1 MQRITVA
8 WLTPAALCLLAG
20 CAAGPDFK
28 KPAAPDVTGYTP
40 EKLPSQVGQTPPPGT
55 PQGEAQRFVQ
65 GLDIPG
71 QWWELFHSPALNAVI
86 QRALASNPTLD
97 AAQAALRQAR
107 ELVYAEKG
115 ALLPSVSASYQPSAN
130 KTATGSLAPVGP
142 STSPYYDLQT
152 AQLSV
157 SFVPDVFGGTRRQI
171 EDTRAQAEAQRH
183 QLEATYLTLTSNVVT
198 AAVQEASLRGQIDAT
213 QQIITIETQSF
224 DLLQKQRALGGAS
237 GSDVLVQQAALANAL
252 ASLPPLQKQLAVQR
266 DLLSALAGHLP
277 NDELPETFSL
287 SALALPPDVPVS
299 LPSSLVEQRPDILQA
314 EANLQAANAEIGVA
328 VANRL
333 PQITISGIIG
343 TSPSQLA
350 GLFTPGNGFF
360 TLGADVAQPI
370 FQGGALLHKQ
380 RAAEANF
387 DQVQAQ
393 YRSTVITAFQ
403 NVADSL
409 RALQADAD
417 AVNTAIF
424 AEHVAA
430 ESLAIARSQQRLGQI
445 GLLTTLTVQQAY
457 QQALVTLVQAKA
469 SRLADTAALFQA
481 LGGGW
486 WNRKDVEVRDYKAE
500 SVAGLL
506 GLQKSK

>member
-1 MQRITVA
+1 MNRTA
-8 WLTPAALCLLAG
+8 PALLATALSLVAG
-20 CAAGPDFK
+20 CAVGPDFK
-28 KPAAPDVTGYTP
+28 KPAAPDVARYTP
-40 EKLPSQVGQTPPPGT
+40 ERLPSQVGQTPQPGT
-55 PQGEAQRFVQ
+55 PQGEVQHFVQ
-65 GLDIPG
+65 GLDLPG

-86 QRALASNPTLD
+86 ERALAANPTLE
-97 AAQAALRQAR
+97 AAQASLRQAR
-107 ELVYAEKG
+107 ETTYAQTG

-130 KTATGSLAPVGP
+130 KTATGALAPVGN

-171 EDTRAQAEAQRH
+171 EDSRALAEAQRY
-183 QLEATYLTLTSNVVT
+183 QLEATYLTLTSNGVA
-198 AAVQEASLRGQIDAT
+198 AAVQEASLRGQIEAT
-213 QQIITIETQSF
+213 QEIIAIETHSF

-237 GSDVLVQQAALANAL
+237 GSDVLVQQAALASAI

-266 DLLSALAGHLP
+266 DLLSALTGRLP
-277 NDELPETFSL
+277 SDELPETFTLSSL
-287 SALALPPDVPVS
+287 TLPSDLPVS

-314 EANLQAANAEIGVA
+314 EANLHSASAQIGVA
-328 VANRL
+328 EANRL
-333 PQITISGIIG
+333 PQITLSALVG
-343 TSPSQLA
+343 TSPSQLG
-350 GLFTPGNGFF
+350 GLFAPGNGFF

-370 FQGGALLHKQ
+370 FEGGALLHKQ

-387 DQVQAQ
+387 DQVRAQ
-393 YRSTVITAFQ
+393 YRNTVITAFQ

-417 AVNTAIF
+417 ALNAALT

-445 GLLTTLTVQQAY
+445 GLLTTLTVQQTY
-457 QQALVTLVQAKA
+457 QQALMALVQAKA

-486 WNRKDVEVRDYKAE
+486 WNRQNVTVRDYKAE
-500 SVAGLL
+500 SIPGLL